1 MAGPSNKRFK
11 PNLET
16 TVLDRRVNEL
26 QSHTNELEK
35 RVKTVVQYYEN
46 NEGLT
51 DGDHDESARSKRMQE
66 FMQQFREIL
75 RQIMKRKWAFPFL
88 KPVNAEALHLYDYYE
103 IIKKPMDLGTIV
115 NRMEAKEESRRYKNV
130 TDICAD
136 VRLVFSNAMLYN
148 DPASHAHIMAQ
159 ELSSQFEKLW
169 HPLSLKV
176 IEEEGRQEEVEI
188 WEARIE
194 KLAQDTDKELMEL
207 SRQLEELKRHVKQ
220 RCRKMSNEEKC
231 MLLENVGKLS
241 IENVRKAVEI
251 IAKYYP
257 DLDVSTGDVDIDLN
271 CLVLSLPPSLC
282 LSLSLISSYILAD
295 LAKTELTKANQFH
308 PKAE

>member
-1 MAGPSNKRFK
+1 MAAGPSNKKLK

-16 TVLDRRVNEL
+16 TVLDRRVDGL

-46 NEGLT
+46 NEGPT
-51 DGDHDESARSKRMQE
+51 DGAHNESTRSNRMQE

-88 KPVNAEALHLYDYYE
+88 KPVNPEALHLHDYYE

-148 DPASHAHIMAQ
+148 EPASHAYMMAQ

-169 HPLSLKV
+169 YPLSLKV
-176 IEEEGRQEEVEI
+176 VEEEGRQEEVEI
-188 WEARIE
+188 QEARIE

-220 RCRKMSNEEKC
+220 RCRKMSYEEKY
-231 MLLENVGKLS
+231 MLVENMGRLSVENV
-241 IENVRKAVEI
+241 NKAAEI

-257 DLDVSTGDVDIDLN
+257 DLDASTGDVDLDLN
-271 CLVLSLPPSLC
+271 
-282 LSLSLISSYILAD
+282 SLSEDGQWRLYHFVKNALKQQEREQNAKMGNASY
-295 LAKTELTKANQFH
+295 KK
-308 PKAE
+308 KK